1 MTMRS
6 IFVWTGCLIAW
17 LVVLPTMAILGGGA
31 LFLYATLAEII
42 DMLGGVKPR
51 TLDAS
56 ALRSTTLRICAGRS
70 LPRI

>member
-42 DMLGGVKPR
+42 DMLSGVKPR

-56 ALRSTTLRICAGRS
+56 ALRSTTLHICAGRS